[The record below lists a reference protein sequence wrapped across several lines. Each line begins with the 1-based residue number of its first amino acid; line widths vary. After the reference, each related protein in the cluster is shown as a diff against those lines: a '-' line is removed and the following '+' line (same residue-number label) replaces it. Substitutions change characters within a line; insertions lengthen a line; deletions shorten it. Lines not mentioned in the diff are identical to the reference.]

1 MAAPSLGNCPEMI
14 RITDWNAVGAAL
26 LEFVFCAVFGLI
38 ALANGTTLAAFL
50 LPIALIA
57 FITLLQ
63 KLLGVKFDLQA
74 GTVRF
79 FSFWLRRRVS
89 LADIRDANCE
99 FGIPVSPT
107 RLVLAL
113 SNQKGRRG
121 RSEARQRTYMVN
133 LSGPFGSRQL
143 RFHHK
148 RWRDRFLSIL
158 RDQAPRCR
166 ITRWR

>member
-1 MAAPSLGNCPEMI
+1 MV
-14 RITDWNAVGAAL
+14 RIIDWNAVGAAL
-26 LEFVFCAVFGLI
+26 LEFLLCSVIGL
-38 ALANGTTLAAFL
+38 AELGNAGSLSVFL

-57 FITLLQ
+57 FVALIQ
-63 KLLGVKFDLQA
+63 KLMGVKFDLQA
-74 GTVRF
+74 GTIKF
-79 FSFWLRRRVS
+79 TTFWMRRRVFLS
-89 LADIRDANCE
+89 DIRDANCE
-99 FGIPVSPT
+99 FGIPLSPT
-107 RLVLAL
+107 RLMFGLFG
-113 SNQKGRRG
+113 QKRLRG

-166 ITRWR
+166 ITRWV